1 MTDDSMK
8 LFGYKCERPEE
19 FLIIFRFHGTLVNA
33 TIVCAYVINSKD
45 FRLTVEKTE
54 TIQFLQKQVSLSVIN
69 MNPEKDIV

>member
-45 FRLTVEKTE
+45 FRLTVAK
-54 TIQFLQKQVSLSVIN
+54 QKQYNSFKSRSVFQ
-69 MNPEKDIV
+69 E